1 MHKAREMAMLV
12 AELQR
17 MRQED
22 HTEEVCFFFIF
33 RQNYL
38 MKKF

>member
-22 HTEEVCFFFIF
+22 HQEEVFFFSFFAKII
-33 RQNYL
+33 L
-38 MKKF
+38 